1 MALPSHTCAK
11 RLSTSIFGRY
21 DGQTI
26 AATVSVLR
34 PHCFP
39 NTPLCGGF
47 DLAGFIGPWQGR
59 VGLSHRVALPTA
71 MREGFA
77 AVRTELMDIR
87 AALARLGE
95 RVTLIEVRLDI
106 PVGESYAAVQ

>member
-1 MALPSHTCAK
+1 
-11 RLSTSIFGRY
+11 
-21 DGQTI
+21 
-26 AATVSVLR
+26 
-34 PHCFP
+34 
-39 NTPLCGGF
+39 
-47 DLAGFIGPWQGR
+47 
-59 VGLSHRVALPTA
+59 